1 MTEKEQILQGIIEF
15 YEDTLPVY
23 DKIEEVVIF
32 RDVERRNVS
41 VCVYRIQTEGH

>member
-23 DKIEEVVIF
+23 DKIEEVVKAYDG
-32 RDVERRNVS
+32 R
-41 VCVYRIQTEGH
+41 VCNKKFFD